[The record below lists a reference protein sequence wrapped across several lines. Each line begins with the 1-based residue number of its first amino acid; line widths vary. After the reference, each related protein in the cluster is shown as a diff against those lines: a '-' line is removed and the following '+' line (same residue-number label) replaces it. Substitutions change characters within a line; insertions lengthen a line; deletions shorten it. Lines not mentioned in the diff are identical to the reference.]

1 MGGVRA
7 LETPREFAPR
17 GQATM
22 TPVGKIPLPL
32 CSKIELT
39 PENDCLSGA
48 FFIVLSIVLTGGLTQ
63 KTNT

>member
-1 MGGVRA
+1 MCYHV
-7 LETPREFAPR
+7 ETPREFAPR

-32 CSKIELT
+32 CGKIELT

-48 FFIVLSIVLTGGLTQ
+48 FFL
-63 KTNT
+63 